1 MKQRPRGY
9 AQRCAN
15 MFFLGCV
22 IHGASSRSLKPIFLT
37 MSEVAARQMFFRQM
51 LFRALG
57 LTAFGVLVCPQNN
70 LWKGLNDDC
79 AICGWDETDHFH
91 LPRNFFRTI
100 FKPSQVH
107 SQVCYHGRQE
117 DKVETREVT
126 QVIILCTSHHSAF
139 ISSED
144 CCPFFRWSPKFCC
157 RVE

>member
-1 MKQRPRGY
+1 
-9 AQRCAN
+9 
-15 MFFLGCV
+15 
-22 IHGASSRSLKPIFLT
+22 

-91 LPRNFFRTI
+91 LPRNFFRTF

-126 QVIILCTSHHSAF
+126 QVIILHVARATLLSFPPRIVA
-139 ISSED
+139 D
-144 CCPFFRWSPKFCC
+144 CFAPLCC
-157 RVE
+157 RVAWSPPLAACEIYVTLGYE